1 MKKITKALAGNNG
14 LIAVCIAAFLLG
26 IPAGYALYDNAE
38 SMLLPVLKQLKDM
51 ILQESNLETAL
62 NIFYNN
68 YKVSVY
74 LVVAG
79 TLIAPTLLI
88 MFSNGFIMGFVIKYL
103 QKEDKGLLYFM
114 KGVTL
119 HGIFELP
126 AIFIAGAIGLRIGLS
141 FLTTDNRKRA
151 RDVSK
156 SLKEAAV
163 IHVLLVTPLLLIAA
177 FIEAY
182 VSAAL
187 VK

>member
-1 MKKITKALAGNNG
+1 MKKITEALFGNKG
-14 LIAVCIAAFLLG
+14 LLAVCIAAFLLG

-38 SMLLPVLKQLKDM
+38 NVLLLVLKQLKDL

-68 YKVSVY
+68 YKVSIY

-79 TLIAPTLLI
+79 TLIVPTLLI
-88 MFSNGFIMGFVIKYL
+88 MFSNGFIMGFLIKYL
-103 QKEDKGLLYFM
+103 QKEDKGLLFFI

-141 FLTTDNRKRA
+141 FLTTDNGKRA
-151 RDVSK
+151 KDVSR
-156 SLKEAAV
+156 SIREAAV
-163 IHVLLVTPLLLIAA
+163 IHVFLVTPLLLIAA
-177 FIEAY
+177 FIEVY

-187 VK
+187 LK